1 MNEDTKIQ
9 LWLPVDQLEEF
20 DKRWQQDKLDSR
32 SSAIRQLIREYLQR
46 ADREDWAKSVYGKE
60 GEV

>member
-1 MNEDTKIQ
+1 MSDTKIQ

-20 DKRWQQDKLDSR
+20 DRRWQQDKLDSR
-32 SSAIRQLIREYLQR
+32 SSAIRQLIREYLQKM
-46 ADREDWAKSVYGKE
+46 DRKDWMDSTYGKE